1 MLPHDI
7 RKFFVEEDPELRLN
21 KKLFSAA
28 AMNPFVEHN
37 SSPRGLMMSS
47 HIAQLVVLDN
57 PEENMIQ
64 TGLEYEFGKHALS
77 KRIDG
82 PVEVIAVIDRYKHIL
97 TNASTEKVIIYRDM
111 NTGEVDCLEIPVY
124 NTYHPYFGFKYR
136 FTDKVESLVIGDII
150 EDEDLAVPPTMKED
164 GGYGFGR
171 DVNVAFMSLPEV
183 DEDGFVVSESMC
195 KDFKFKI
202 FEKRFIE
209 VGNDSFLLNL
219 YGDEDNYKPFP
230 DIGEYINETGVV
242 AASRKYNSQYAPA
255 LYSKKDLMEFNPIFD
270 EAVYTREGRGKVIDI
285 KVYNNPNKKK
295 ALPSGTDKQCEKYS
309 RALLAFYEQI
319 IQVYER
325 LVSDY
330 GRYGRELIIGNR
342 FNSLIVE
349 ALGIVESSNVKSP
362 LKKMYRKEMLDLYR
376 IEFVIEFEYELSV
389 KNKITDLHGG
399 KGTIVSVWKDEDMPV
414 DANGNRA
421 DIIMDPRAT
430 VSRLNIGRLYERYT
444 KAGIATVTRLVREKF
459 ATYNKDN
466 VYDLTNQEKEEL
478 FKIILEFVDLLQNE
492 LTQAYHE
499 VFNNKDYAGM
509 ESVLEETLTKGFKIF
524 LAVDGELR
532 KYEIVENIKNSRF
545 RRPYGPVRFN
555 YHGKPRISKE
565 NVLIAPMYIIL
576 LSKIADTGLYT
587 ASAKLNQFG
596 LPIVVSKFD
605 KYRLPNRNS
614 PTRTLGETEGRI
626 FAAYGGR
633 EFLAELK
640 DMNASSKTHA
650 LVYKNI
656 LLADQPTNMPVAVDR
671 NEHPYGTERGLEI
684 LNTLWNSVGMELK
697 YIKDEH
703 LEYEYQGGVVDDN
716 VTDISEAQ
724 EYENYVDDSEE
735 DEEKERMIKDIDKDQ
750 EDE

>member
-1 MLPHDI
+1 MLPNDI
-7 RKFFVEEDPELRLN
+7 RKFLVEDDPEIKLN

-47 HIAQLVVLDN
+47 HIAQLVVLNN

-82 PVEVIAVIDRYKHIL
+82 AVEVIAVIDRYKHII
-97 TNASTEKVIIYRDM
+97 TNANTEKVVVYRDLE
-111 NTGEVDCLEIPVY
+111 TGEIDCLEMPAF
-124 NTYHPYFGFKYR
+124 NAYHPYFGFKYK
-136 FTDKVESLVIGDII
+136 FTEKAETLIIGDTI

-202 FEKRFIE
+202 FEKRYIE

-230 DIGEYINETGVV
+230 DIGEYINDTGVV
-242 AASRKYNSQYAPA
+242 AASRKYNSEYAPA

-270 EAVYTREGRGKVIDI
+270 EAVYTREGKGKIIDI
-285 KVYNNPNKKK
+285 KVHNNPNKKK
-295 ALPSGTDKQCEKYS
+295 ALPSGTDAQCRKYS
-309 RALLAFYEQI
+309 VALVAFYEQI

-325 LVSDY
+325 LEQEY
-330 GRYGRELIIGNR
+330 GRYNREFIIGNR
-342 FNSLIVE
+342 FNTLVVE
-349 ALGIVESSNVKSP
+349 ALGIVESSNIKSP

-376 IEFVIEFEYELSV
+376 IEFVIEFEYDLSV

-430 VSRLNIGRLYERYT
+430 ISRLNIGRLYERYT
-444 KAGIATVTRLVREKF
+444 KAGVATVTRIVRERFKQF
-459 ATYNKDN
+459 NKSDI
-466 VYDLTNQEKEEL
+466 YDLTNTEKEDL
-478 FKIILEFVDLLQNE
+478 FRIILEFVDLIQNE
-492 LTQAYHE
+492 LTVAYHK
-499 VFNNKDYAGM
+499 VYDSKNYSAM
-509 ESVLEETLTKGFKIF
+509 ESVLVETIQKGFKIF

-532 KYEIVENIKNSRF
+532 KYEIVENLRNSRF
-545 RRPYGPVRFN
+545 RRPYGPVKFT
-555 YHGKPRISKE
+555 YHGKQKISKE

-671 NEHPYGTERGLEI
+671 SEHAYGTERGLEI
-684 LNTLWNSVGMELK
+684 LNTLWNTVGMELK

-703 LEYEYQGGVVDDN
+703 TEYEYQGGAIDDTI
-716 VTDISEAQ
+716 TDISEVK
-724 EYENYVDDSEE
+724 EYENVIEDDDMEE
-735 DEEKERMIKDIDKDQ
+735 ETRIVKKEDTK
-750 EDE
+750 